1 MSHDSPGVPLGRID
15 RTHTIRFTF
24 DGRELTG
31 FAGDTLASALLRN
44 GIHLVGRSFKY
55 HRPRGI
61 LAAGSEE
68 PNALVGVRR
77 DDARYTP
84 NLRATQVELY
94 DGLEAHSQTRW
105 PSLAWDFGA
114 TNSLISPFIPAGFY
128 YKTFM
133 WPHGAWKS
141 LYEPRIRAAA
151 GLGKSP
157 TLADPDRYTNRFAHC
172 DVLVVGAGPAGLSAA
187 LAAVS
192 SGAKVIIC
200 DEQPEFGGS
209 LLSEPAGSHAADIEG
224 VPASTWLARAI
235 DTLKRNPRVTVLP
248 RTNAFGYFPHNMVG
262 LNERLTDHLAQPHPD
277 SPRERQWQVRAKEV
291 VLAAGA
297 IERPLVFPGNDRPGI
312 MLAGAART
320 YVNRYGSV
328 PGTRAVV
335 ITTCDEAY
343 RAALDLH
350 EAGVYIAIIAD
361 FRAQADGP
369 LAEAARHAGLPV
381 QTSTTIV
388 GTTGRLRVETVK
400 LARVDGHGHVSD
412 DVKIMPCD
420 LVLMSG
426 GFTPTVHLFSQSR
439 GKLTWDDKT
448 QSFIPGQ
455 AAERV
460 RSAGACRGIYSLA
473 AVLNDGST
481 AGASAAAAAV
491 TRHGGGPSSV
501 AGQTPAAS
509 PPASAFAANA
519 TTSPSADHAFASG
532 TASATAA
539 SASSTPADPPIGAFA
554 GALPQP
560 GGATGSMAFVDWQ
573 NDVTTKDLALAT
585 SEGFRSV
592 EHIKRYTTTGMAT
605 DQGKTS
611 NLNALGFVSGKLNKA
626 IPEVGLTT
634 FRMPYTP
641 VSFASFAGFARG
653 SLFDPIRRTPTHDW
667 AARNGAIFEDVGL
680 WKRAHYF
687 PRSTAGNREDMHA
700 AVAREC
706 VAVRNSVG
714 MFDASTLGKIEVVGK
729 DAVTFMNRMYVNGW
743 TSLAVGRSRYGVLLR
758 DDGFV
763 YDDGVV
769 ARTAEDRFH
778 VTTTTGG
785 AAGVLRLME
794 DYLQTEWPELNVFLT
809 SISEQWSVIAVQG
822 PNSRRVLEKLVEGVD
837 MSAQA
842 MPHMSVARGRICG
855 APMLLFR
862 VSFTGE
868 MGFEVNVP
876 ADFGQSVWEA
886 IYAAGQ
892 QYDITPYGTEAM
904 HVLRA
909 EKGYIIVGQETDG
922 TVTPDDAGLG
932 WAIGKT
938 KPDFV
943 GKRSLQRPSMSA
955 DNRKQLVGLF
965 TSDPNVVLDEGS
977 QVMQGVG
984 QKPPVRPIGHVTSS
998 YHSAVLGRSIA
1009 LALVSG
1015 GRARMGETLYV
1026 PTGNADVAVKVTSPV
1041 FYDPEGARLNG

>member
-1 MSHDSPGVPLGRID
+1 MKHDAHAATAAVPAPVGRVD
-15 RTHTIRFTF
+15 RTRPIQFTF
-24 DGRELTG
+24 DGRVLTG

-44 GIHLVGRSFKY
+44 GVHLVGRSFKY

-68 PNALVGVRR
+68 PNALVGIRR

-94 DGLEAHSQTRW
+94 DGLEARSQNRW
-105 PSLAWDFGA
+105 PSLSLDFGA
-114 TNSLISPFIPAGFY
+114 LNDLMSPFIPAGFY

-133 WPHGAWKS
+133 WPRGAWKS

-151 GLGKSP
+151 GLGESP

-187 LAAVS
+187 LAAAS
-192 SGAKVIIC
+192 SGARVIIC
-200 DEQPEFGGS
+200 DEQPELGGS
-209 LLSEPAGSHAADIEG
+209 LLSEPDSG
-224 VPASTWLARAI
+224 TWLPRAI
-235 DTLKRNPRVTVLP
+235 ETLTRNPRVTVLP
-248 RTNAFGYFPHNMVG
+248 RTTAFGYFPHNMVG
-262 LNERLTDHLAQPHPD
+262 LNQRLTDHEAQPHLD

-291 VLAAGA
+291 VLATGA

-320 YVNRYGSV
+320 YVNRYGAI
-328 PGTRAVV
+328 PGSRAVV
-335 ITTCDEAY
+335 VTGCDEAY

-350 EAGVYIAIIAD
+350 AAGVYIALIAD
-361 FRAQADGP
+361 IRNHVHGP
-369 LAEAARHAGLPV
+369 LVKAARHAGLPIQM
-381 QTSTTIV
+381 QTTVV
-388 GTTGRLRVETVK
+388 GTTGRLRVGTVE
-400 LARVDGHGHVSD
+400 LARLD
-412 DVKIMPCD
+412 DQGKVTEGTLTMPCD

-426 GFTPTVHLFSQSR
+426 GFTPTVHLHSQSR
-439 GKLTWDDKT
+439 GKLVWDAKT
-448 QSFIPGQ
+448 LSFIPGA

-460 RSAGACRGIYSLA
+460 RSAGACRGIFSFA
-473 AVLNDGST
+473 AVLADGTS
-481 AGASAAAAAV
+481 AGAAAAAEAGFA
-491 TRHGGGPSSV
+491 TASSP
-501 AGQTPAAS
+501 GLQ
-509 PPASAFAANA
+509 ASAIMD
-519 TTSPSADHAFASG
+519 SVD
-532 TASATAA
+532 TAA
-539 SASSTPADPPIGAFA
+539 PPDPPIGSFV

-585 SEGFRSV
+585 REGFRSV

-611 NLNALGFVSGKLNKA
+611 NLNALGFVSRELDKT

-641 VSFASFAGFARG
+641 ISFASFAGFSRG
-653 SLFDPIRRTPTHDW
+653 SLFDPVRRTPTHDW
-667 AARNGAIFEDVGL
+667 ATRNGAIFEDVGL
-680 WKRAHYF
+680 WKRARYF
-687 PRSTAGNREDMHA
+687 PRRGEDMHA

-706 VAVRNSVG
+706 LATRQSCG
-714 MFDASTLGKIEVVGK
+714 IFDGSTLGKIEVVGK

-785 AAGVLRLME
+785 AARVLGLME
-794 DYLQTEWPELNVFLT
+794 DYLQTEWSNLNVWLT
-809 SISEQWSVIAVQG
+809 STTEQWAVIAVQG
-822 PNSRRVLEKLVEGVD
+822 PNSRRVLEELVEGVD
-837 MSAQA
+837 ISAAA

-855 APMLLFR
+855 VPMLLFR

-868 MGFEVNVP
+868 LGFEVNVP
-876 ADFGQSVWEA
+876 ADFGLAVWEA
-886 IYAAGQ
+886 IYAAGRA
-892 QYDITPYGTEAM
+892 YDITPYGTEAM

-922 TVTPDDAGLG
+922 TVTPDDVGLG

-943 GKRSLQRPSMSA
+943 GKRSLQRPAMSA
-955 DNRKQLVGLF
+955 TDRKQLVGLM
-965 TSDPNVVLDEGS
+965 TSDPQIVLEEGS
-977 QVMQGVG
+977 QIMQAPG
-984 QKPPVRPIGHVTSS
+984 QRAPIRPMGHVTSS

-1015 GRARMGETLYV
+1015 GRARMGETLYIPTLNGGDV
-1026 PTGNADVAVKVTSPV
+1026 PAKVTSPV
-1041 FYDPEGARLNG
+1041 FYDSEGARLNG